1 MLGVAIFTVHC
12 HKSMMVVCVNVH
24 STLYAGC
31 SNIHSS
37 LFHKS
42 MMVMCVNVHSTLYAE
57 CSNIHSHSLIF
68 PGEKKTVLYHIYE
81 NTSQPI
87 KYIFKK

>member
-1 MLGVAIFTVHC
+1 MTV
-12 HKSMMVVCVNVH
+12 VH

-42 MMVMCVNVHSTLYAE
+42 MMVMCVNVHSTLYAK

-68 PGEKKTVLYHIYE
+68 PGIKKQ
-81 NTSQPI
+81 S
-87 KYIFKK
+87 YIIHMKIHLNQ

>member
-1 MLGVAIFTVHC
+1 MKF
-12 HKSMMVVCVNVH
+12 VH
-24 STLYAGC
+24 STMYAGC

-42 MMVMCVNVHSTLYAE
+42 MMVMCVNVNSTLYAE

-68 PGEKKTVLYHIYE
+68 PGIRK
-81 NTSQPI
+81 NSPI
-87 KYIFKK
+87 SYMKIHLNQ